1 MICPVADTL
10 LYYRFLLPVKKK
22 VYKKYHMFLE
32 CIHINKSRLYLW
44 LLKNKVNQKKS
55 VTAIK
60 TATLNK
66 L

>member
-1 MICPVADTL
+1 
-10 LYYRFLLPVKKK
+10 
-22 VYKKYHMFLE
+22 MFLE